1 MRGSSS
7 SNPPSIK
14 AQHRAAKRRAIRRR
28 RIDLNCGCSV
38 YVHINCVG
46 HGFTHRGT
54 HHCTSS
60 GEWRVYLGSTK
71 SPIFQDI
78 PSRRPTLHHD
88 QSLPHPDTVQPQP
101 QESVGS
107 PQGIPELPS
116 LDDFS
121 DSFWDD
127 IFR

>member
-1 MRGSSS
+1 MLNSSS

-14 AQHRAAKRRAIRRR
+14 PRHRAAKRRALRRR

-38 YVHINCVG
+38 YIHINCVNN
-46 HGFTHRGT
+46 GFTHRGV
-54 HHCTSS
+54 HHCASS
-60 GEWRVYLGSTK
+60 GEWRVYLGGTK
-71 SPIFQDI
+71 SPLFQDNQGG
-78 PSRRPTLHHD
+78 RPTLHHD

-107 PQGIPELPS
+107 PLSLPELPN
-116 LDDFS
+116 LDEFS

-127 IFR
+127 LFK